1 MKKDFLQKV
10 PLKFVLAG
18 VLIILTI
25 SWTTALYITNQNK
38 QNIALITGNPD
49 NAIYQTTIVLPTASV
64 LPSSDERTN
73 PTVILPSDI
82 YLTPTTGI
90 VDGTTVPTV
99 TLTPTPGR
107 QSGWPTPTP
116 TFTPTPTA
124 TNTPTPTPTFSPT
137 PTPEVQSAY
146 VAFYADPQSDTDEE
160 DTYHQRVVNYIL
172 ARGANPIFNAG
183 DLLEDGTAASLTRF
197 NNVTATLRSTRTFY
211 SALGNNDRVE
221 GDPSTPSAIFLN
233 NFSFP
238 GNERWYS
245 VNVGNLHMVVL
256 DSAFASSSQTQKDWL
271 AADLQSAA
279 SQDRITGVIFHHPSY
294 AATISSYLINY
305 NVDFVIMGHNH
316 AYQYYTSN
324 GVDFFILSGQP
335 NIGYI
340 TARVYSSYATLSV
353 FNQNNGTITNI
364 TVDNR

>member
-25 SWTTALYITNQNK
+25 TWTAALYITNKGK
-38 QNIALITGNPD
+38 QNSTLIPGNSD
-49 NAIYQTTIVLPTASV
+49 NAIYHTGIVFLSPSMF
-64 LPSSDERTN
+64 PSSTGITN
-73 PTVILPSDI
+73 PTAVSPTDI
-82 YLTPTTGI
+82 YMTPTTGI
-90 VDGTTVPTV
+90 VDGTVIPTA
-99 TLTPTPGR
+99 TLTPTPER
-107 QSGWPTPTP
+107 HSGWPTFTPTPTPTPTPTNTPTPTP

-124 TNTPTPTPTFSPT
+124 Q
-137 PTPEVQSAY
+137 VQSAY

-221 GDPSTPSAIFLN
+221 GDPSTPSTIFLN

-340 TARVYSSYATLSV
+340 TARVYTTYATLSV